1 MAENY
6 KLFLRFAFVLLL
18 LFFVQPPL
26 WHWKSLLVASTSNI
40 PSRLNLEGMLET
52 VWYCYINC
60 NLILLGPF
68 EIEIFPLY
76 SLIF

>member
-40 PSRLNLEGMLET
+40 GTGNNIGTGSRLNLEGMLERFG
-52 VWYCYINC
+52 IA
-60 NLILLGPF
+60 I
-68 EIEIFPLY
+68 
-76 SLIF
+76 